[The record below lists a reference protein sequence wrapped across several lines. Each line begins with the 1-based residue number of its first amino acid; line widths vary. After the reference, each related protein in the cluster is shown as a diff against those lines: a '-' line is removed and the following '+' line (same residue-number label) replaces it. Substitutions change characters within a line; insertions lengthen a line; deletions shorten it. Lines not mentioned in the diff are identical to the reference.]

1 MPSPCKTSGCPKEAS
16 YGLESDRKRISC
28 AGHKDDEYINLIAKK
43 CKTSGCPKEAS
54 FGLESD
60 RKRISCA
67 GHKDDDHVHLHGNK
81 CKCGQFFVARKG
93 DSCATCN
100 PSSNPSSL
108 WYNLKCNLTLYILN
122 LIGLTNL
129 SEVWFS
135 RDDSL
140 CKGES
145 ERKSGRIDGLLISN
159 SANNSNS
166 IWSFE
171 CNEFHHER
179 NEVECDSGRYL
190 ANVLNY
196 MKVYK
201 ERDGSF
207 PSLIHLYFNPDLGH
221 SRSEATN
228 ESNEARSTFLTK
240 NIINLLKSISYIE
253 KQKHQPSNCYIYF
266 INYEQT
272 YYDNYNNVE
281 KNAKCIKLVNE
292 TIENE
297 DLYTNEL
304 KNVLCQND
312 EEKKK
317 KELSTLL
324 YDELIKRVNHMKT
337 SKVQEKVEKLKKQ
350 GFENAGTDT
359 SIKIKKHWQNAAI
372 EYPIL
377 NQKNIKTYD
386 EPNYMKQMTN
396 FKIFCAETSE
406 EVGEK
411 TKFLWK
417 CCKSRS
423 RKPHHHYIEIP
434 PSEIPPSEIPPSEK
448 TKVKKTKVKKTKV
461 KKTKVKKRKRGE

>member
-1 MPSPCKTSGCPKEAS
+1 MPRTCKTPKCPKEASYGLESDRKRISCAGHKDDDHVQLTGKKCKTSGCSTVASFGLAGDRKRISCVDHKDDDHVQLNGKKCETSGCPKEAS
-16 YGLESDRKRISC
+16 FGLESDRKRISC

-43 CKTSGCPKEAS
+43 CETSGCPKVAS

-60 RKRISCA
+60 RKRISCT
-67 GHKDDDHVHLHGNK
+67 GHKDDDHVQLHGNK

-135 RDDSL
+135 RNDSL
-140 CKGES
+140 CKDES
-145 ERKSGRIDGLLISN
+145 QRKFGRIDGLLISN

-179 NEVECDSGRYL
+179 NEVKCDSGRYL

-201 ERDGSF
+201 EPDGSF

-221 SRSEATN
+221 SRSESTN

-304 KNVLCQND
+304 KNVLCQKPAKFKKND
-312 EEKKK
+312 ECYCLKH
-317 KELSTLL
+317 SQ
-324 YDELIKRVNHMKT
+324 KT
-337 SKVQEKVEKLKKQ
+337 QHKLPP
-350 GFENAGTDT
+350 
-359 SIKIKKHWQNAAI
+359 KKHW
-372 EYPIL
+372 
-377 NQKNIKTYD
+377 
-386 EPNYMKQMTN
+386 
-396 FKIFCAETSE
+396 
-406 EVGEK
+406 
-411 TKFLWK
+411 
-417 CCKSRS
+417 
-423 RKPHHHYIEIP
+423 
-434 PSEIPPSEIPPSEK
+434 
-448 TKVKKTKVKKTKV
+448 
-461 KKTKVKKRKRGE
+461 